1 MKFPPPPVLVLPGVV
16 LLFVLVAAANG
27 QDGRPGPPQAGG
39 DTTYAVNFIPAYQF
53 NTDIDGGAEFRVS
66 RYLFLVEMSK
76 RLDGKR
82 DLGLNLFYDHE
93 DFDFGGPGGMW
104 GSSPWNEVHRL
115 GLGVSLGWLLES
127 GWRLGLAPSVEWA
140 GETGAE
146 WGQALSCGGILSA
159 GKRFGPGLT
168 LGVGAGVFYRLE
180 ETNAFPYLIVNW
192 KISERLRLGNPLRA
206 GPTGPA
212 GLELVLSVAD
222 GWDAGFGGA
231 WRSVRFRLDGD
242 GVAPDG
248 IGEVRSI
255 PAWLRLSHATGRYGI
270 DLYAGAIWGGKLAIE
285 NERGGEL
292 AAVDYDPAPFAALRV
307 HARF

>member
-1 MKFPPPPVLVLPGVV
+1 MSFRPPLVRFLPGVFLV
-16 LLFVLVAAANG
+16 FLLASGAWG
-27 QDGRPGPPQAGG
+27 QEGRPGPPQAGG
-39 DTTYAVNFIPAYQF
+39 GTSCTVNFVPAFQF
-53 NTDIDGGAEFRVS
+53 NANIDGGGEFSVS
-66 RYLFLVEMSK
+66 RYLFLVELSK

-82 DLGLNLFYDHE
+82 DLGLSLFYDHE
-93 DFDFGGPGGMW
+93 DFDFGGSGGSW
-104 GSSPWNEVHRL
+104 GSSPWNEVHRA
-115 GLGVSLGWLLES
+115 GLGVSFGWLLES

-140 GETGAE
+140 GEPGAE
-146 WGQALSCGGILSA
+146 WGQALSYGGILSA

-180 ETNAFPYLIVNW
+180 ETSAFPYLIVNW

-212 GLELVLSVAD
+212 GLELVLAVAD
-222 GWDAGFGGA
+222 GWEAGFGGA

-255 PAWLRLSHATGRYGI
+255 PAWLRLSYAAGSYGI
-270 DLYAGAIWGGKLAIE
+270 DLYGGAIWGGKLAIE

-292 AAVDYDPAPFAALRV
+292 AARGYDPAPFAALRAQ
-307 HARF
+307 ARF